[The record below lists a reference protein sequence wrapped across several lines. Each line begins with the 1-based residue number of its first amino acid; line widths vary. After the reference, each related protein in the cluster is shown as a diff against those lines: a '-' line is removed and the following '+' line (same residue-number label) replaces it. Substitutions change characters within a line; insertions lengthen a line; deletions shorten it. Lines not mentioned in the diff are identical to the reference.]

1 MEPKVKT
8 LAGQQ
13 GQDKEGEPDEERR
26 GVSNNSDS
34 DSSEDPREIIKGR
47 SRLSRKKRRK
57 KQPVIS
63 SSDDEPIYNAERIIA
78 VRVKVNKGKGE
89 LEYLIKWE
97 GFPPSETTWET
108 TASNGGTLQ
117 DSWIKEQG
125 STPTLD
131 DLVESLKDVKLAV
144 SENQKAT
151 PCRAFLT
158 KWTGV
163 PGPLSTWEHTL
174 DMGGILSPDTISRD
188 GPFPSTKQL
197 YQEADPKRL
206 QGMIDNVP
214 LSICQPSTITLICI
228 NT

>member
-8 LAGQQ
+8 LPGQQ
-13 GQDKEGEPDEERR
+13 GQNKEGEPDEGQR

-63 SSDDEPIYNAERIIA
+63 SSDEEPIYNAERFLA
-78 VRVKVNKGKGE
+78 VRAKVNNGKGE
-89 LEYLIKWE
+89 MEYLILWE
-97 GFPPSETTWET
+97 GFPKSQATWET

-117 DSWIKEQG
+117 NSWVKEQG

-131 DLVESLKDVKLAV
+131 DLVESLQEARLEMGGDPQAI
-144 SENQKAT
+144 

-163 PGPLSTWEHTL
+163 PGPLSTWEREL
-174 DMGGILSPDTISRD
+174 CVGGILSPDTISRH
-188 GPFPSTKQL
+188 GPFPSIKQL
-197 YQEADPKRL
+197 YQEADPKML